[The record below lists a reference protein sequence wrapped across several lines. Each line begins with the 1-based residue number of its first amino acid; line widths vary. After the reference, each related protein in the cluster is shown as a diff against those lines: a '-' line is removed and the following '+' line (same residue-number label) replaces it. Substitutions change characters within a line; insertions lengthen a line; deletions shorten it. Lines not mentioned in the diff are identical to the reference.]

1 MLPRDSMSRIEAPT
15 TRDRPTLPPGMVL
28 RQPELG
34 DVPIVYDRQRRRA
47 VPQLQARDLEIMRA
61 LWRYDFLTT
70 SQIGFEWWAGRHP
83 SRPQIRL
90 AELSG
95 AGLLARFRPIVRR
108 GTHQWIYQLA
118 RDGFRAAQ
126 RHEGPDGTYVDE
138 GERWS
143 DRWAVD
149 MRRVQH
155 QLRASGWMLAYRHLL
170 GAAAIDWL
178 GSREARAVPESDDG
192 EGAGVAP
199 DAALLIELDPRGAPL
214 ELLVELA
221 REERPARLA
230 ERLRRYA
237 GLLSGGWQA
246 VLRPRRAERP
256 PAVVFV
262 ARGYRDVDRLLRA
275 ADGELVG
282 DSAGEAEAGMRER
295 VLFCAE
301 PDLHTGSL
309 RAWVLPPDPP
319 AARSSRE
326 FRAREVRLPGRG

>member
-1 MLPRDSMSRIEAPT
+1 MA
-15 TRDRPTLPPGMVL
+15 L

-34 DVPIVYDRQRRRA
+34 DVPIIYDRQPRRS

-70 SQIGFEWWAGRHP
+70 SQIGVEWWAGNHA

-95 AGLLARFRPIVRR
+95 AGLLARFRPLVRR

-126 RHEGPDGTYVDE
+126 QREGPDGVYVEE
-138 GERWS
+138 GARWS

-155 QLRASGWMLAYRHLL
+155 QLRVNGWMLAYRHVL
-170 GAAAIDWL
+170 GTAAIDWL
-178 GSREARAVPESDDG
+178 GSREAGAAPERDDD

-199 DAALLIELDPRGAPL
+199 DAGALIELDPRAAPL
-214 ELLVELA
+214 ELLIELA
-221 REERPARLA
+221 RDERPARLA
-230 ERLRRYA
+230 DRLHRYLEFL
-237 GLLSGGWQA
+237 GGGWRA
-246 VLRPRRAERP
+246 VRRPRRAERP
-256 PAVVFV
+256 PAVAFV

-275 ADGELVG
+275 ADVELTGDPGSDAIGEV
-282 DSAGEAEAGMRER
+282 RER

-309 RAWVLPPDPP
+309 RAWTLPPEPP
-319 AARSSRE
+319 ASRASPE
-326 FRAREVRLPGRG
+326 FTAREVRLPGAR